1 MLDKS
6 IIALI
11 NSDLDGVAS
20 AAEKERLRRVCAE
33 NAEAR
38 KYAEELRALSRG
50 LSEVNRGVPP
60 PTLRPAIMRSIAERS
75 AAARRGS
82 QSIFRGFS
90 LRMPLR
96 LKPALVFAAGV
107 AAGLVLFAVGTRVVA
122 PGGMDE
128 KDLVG
133 SLAIHGTGFSIG
145 RPVEFS
151 NGDLHAMVQTGT
163 GIGQTIVRVRL
174 NVPPG
179 TLVVLAYAD
188 RGGHVETVDVG
199 KADRAQISL
208 EQGRVVVQ
216 GVSSGEVGI
225 LFSGDAQVLFG
236 ARLLLSD
243 GYGGEWGIPL
253 EGAVAR

>member
-20 AAEKERLRRVCAE
+20 AEEGERLRRICAE
-33 NAEAR
+33 NPEAR
-38 KYAEELRALSRG
+38 KYVEELRALSRG
-50 LSEVNRGVPP
+50 LAEVTRGVPP
-60 PTLRPAIMRSIAERS
+60 PALRPAIMRSIAGRT
-75 AAARRGS
+75 AASRRES
-82 QSIFRGFS
+82 QSLFRGFS
-90 LRMPLR
+90 LRMPLS

-107 AAGLVLFAVGTRVVA
+107 AAGLVLFAVGTRVMA

-133 SLAIHGTGFSIG
+133 SLAIHGTAFSIG
-145 RPVEFS
+145 KPVEFS
-151 NGDLHAMVQTGT
+151 NGELHAMVQTGI
-163 GIGQTIVRVRL
+163 GAGQTIVRVRL

-179 TLVVLAYAD
+179 TLVVLAYAEG
-188 RGGHVETVDVG
+188 GGHVETVDVG

-225 LFSGDAQVLFG
+225 LFRGNAEVLSG

>member
-11 NSDLDGVAS
+11 NSDLDGAAS
-20 AAEKERLRRVCAE
+20 AEEKARLRQICDKDP
-33 NAEAR
+33 EAR
-38 KYAEELRALSRG
+38 KYARELQALSRG
-50 LSEVNRGVPP
+50 LAEIDRAVPP
-60 PTLRPAIMRSIAERS
+60 PTLRHAVMRSIAERP
-75 AAARRGS
+75 AASHRESRVLS
-82 QSIFRGFS
+82 PRFS
-90 LRMPLR
+90 LRMPLS
-96 LKPALVFAAGV
+96 LKHSLIFAGGV
-107 AAGLVLFAVGTRVVA
+107 AAGLILFAVGSRVMR

-133 SLAIHGTGFSIG
+133 SLAVHGSAFSVG
-145 RPVEFS
+145 TPVEFE
-151 NGDLHAMVQTGT
+151 NGDLHAFVQTGI
-163 GIGQTIVRVRL
+163 GIDQAIVRVRL

-179 TLVVLAYAD
+179 TLMVLAYPD
-188 RGGHVETVDVG
+188 RAGHVETVDLG
-199 KADRAQISL
+199 KAERAQISL

-225 LFSGDAQVLFG
+225 LFSGNAEVLSG

-253 EGAVAR
+253 EGAKSR

>member
-20 AAEKERLRRVCAE
+20 AEERERLRRICDKDP
-33 NAEAR
+33 EAR
-38 KYAEELRALSRG
+38 KYAEELQALSRG
-50 LSEVNRGVPP
+50 LAQVERGVPP
-60 PTLRPAIMRSIAERS
+60 PTLRPSIMRTILERS
-75 AAARRGS
+75 TAPRRESRGL
-82 QSIFRGFS
+82 IRGFS
-90 LRMPLR
+90 LRMPFGLR
-96 LKPALVFAAGV
+96 PALVFAAGV
-107 AAGLVLFAVGTRVVA
+107 GAGLVLFAVGVRVMA

-133 SLAIHGTGFSIG
+133 SLAIHGAAFSVG
-145 RPVEFS
+145 KPVEFS
-151 NGDLHAMVQTGT
+151 NGDLHASVQTGI
-163 GIGQTIVRVRL
+163 GIGQAIVRVRL
-174 NVPPG
+174 NVPSG
-179 TLVVLAYAD
+179 TLVVLAYAE
-188 RGGHVETVDVG
+188 RGGHVERVDVG

-225 LFSGDAQVLFG
+225 LFSGNAEVLSG

>member
-6 IIALI
+6 IVALI

-20 AAEKERLRRVCAE
+20 SEERERLRRICAE

-38 KYAEELRALSRG
+38 KYAEDLRALSRG
-50 LSEVNRGVPP
+50 LSEVGRGVPP
-60 PTLRPAIMRSIAERS
+60 PTLRPAILRSIAERS
-75 AAARRGS
+75 GASVREGRGL
-82 QSIFRGFS
+82 FRGFS
-90 LRMPLR
+90 LRMPLG
-96 LKPALVFAAGV
+96 LKPALVFAGGV
-107 AAGLVLFAVGTRVVA
+107 AAGLVLFAVGTRVMA

-133 SLAIHGTGFSIG
+133 SLAIHSTAFSIG
-145 RPVEFS
+145 KPVEFS

-163 GIGQTIVRVRL
+163 GVGQTIVRLRL

-179 TLVVLAYAD
+179 TMVVLAYAE

-225 LFSGDAQVLFG
+225 LFSGDSGVLSG
-236 ARLLLSD
+236 ARLLLSG
-243 GYGGEWGIPL
+243 GYGGEWGVPL
-253 EGAVAR
+253 EDAIAR

>member
-6 IIALI
+6 VIGLI
-11 NSDLDGVAS
+11 NSDLDGMAS
-20 AAEKERLRRVCAE
+20 AEERDRLRQIFAE
-33 NAEAR
+33 NPEAR
-38 KYAEELRALSRG
+38 KYAEQLRALSRG
-50 LSEVNRGVPP
+50 LAEIDRAVAP
-60 PTLRPAIMRSIAERS
+60 PTLRPAIMRSLLEPSTAS
-75 AAARRGS
+75 RRESRGPA
-82 QSIFRGFS
+82 RGFS
-90 LRMPLR
+90 LRMPLG
-96 LKPALVFAAGV
+96 LKPVLVFAAGL
-107 AAGLVLFAVGTRVVA
+107 AAGLVLFAVGTRVMA

-133 SLAIHGTGFSIG
+133 SLAIHGAAFSVG
-145 RPVEFS
+145 KPVEFS
-151 NGDLHAMVQTGT
+151 SGDMHAFVQTGI
-163 GIGQTIVRVRL
+163 GINQAIVRVRL
-174 NVPPG
+174 DIPPG
-179 TLVVLAYAD
+179 TLVVLAYVE

-225 LFSGDAQVLFG
+225 LFSGNPEVLSG

-243 GYGGEWGIPL
+243 GYGGEWSIPL